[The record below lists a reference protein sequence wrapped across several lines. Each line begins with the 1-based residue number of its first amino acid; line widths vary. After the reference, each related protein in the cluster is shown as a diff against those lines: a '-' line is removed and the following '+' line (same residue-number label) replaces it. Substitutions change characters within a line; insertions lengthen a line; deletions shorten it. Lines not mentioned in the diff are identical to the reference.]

1 MLSFK
6 AGRCNR
12 RGETNWVDPTPTK
25 GLITLETSAE
35 DGLLHFSWKNRE
47 TGATDED
54 LILFPSE
61 ANFLKVD
68 NVTGGRVYV
77 LKFSSSDQ
85 RYFFW
90 MQNADTGRDEYYA
103 HNVNGLLDDPS
114 FSPAEPPAAPAP
126 VASTSAAPEPAAPS
140 GSSQPSME
148 EQLRQLRELVQSATA
163 TAGTAAGPELTLTD
177 VITPQ
182 SLEPLFARPD
192 LLLAIFPNLPADL
205 PGERNADTIRE
216 VIQSSAFKASLRG
229 LQQAL
234 NTGLLSNLVISLGL
248 PPEAGTGV
256 GPFLRAISEQAQSS
270 STENPEGG
278 DEHMETD

>member
-61 ANFLKVD
+61 AAFVKVD
-68 NVTGGRVYV
+68 SITGGRVFV

-90 MQNADTGRDEYYA
+90 MQNADTSRDDYYVF
-103 HNVNGLLDDPS
+103 NVNGLLEDPS
-114 FSPAEPPAAPAP
+114 FVPADPPAPVLS
-126 VASTSAAPEPAAPS
+126 VASTSAAPAPAAPPA
-140 GSSQPSME
+140 GPSQPSE
-148 EQLRQLRELVQSATA
+148 EQLRLLRELVQSATA
-163 TAGTAAGPELTLTD
+163 SAGTAAGPDLALTD

-182 SLEPLFARPD
+182 TLEPLFARPD
-192 LLLAIFPNLPADL
+192 LLHAIFPNLPADL
-205 PGERNADTIRE
+205 PGERNADTLRE

-234 NTGLLSNLVISLGL
+234 STGLLSNLVVSLGL

-256 GPFLRAISEQAQSS
+256 GPFLRAISEQAQTSL
-270 STENPEGG
+270 EEAEGG
-278 DEHMETD
+278 DERMETD